1 MKTKQKQ
8 FTMKMD
14 EGTKQKLE
22 LLSNNMKFKFNLSAV
37 VRDLIQKAH
46 DQCAKNNN

>member
-14 EGTKQKLE
+14 ETTRQRLE
-22 LLSNNMKFKFNLSAV
+22 LLSNNPIDKYNLSKTL
-37 VRDLIQKAH
+37 RGLITKAFERYE
-46 DQCAKNNN
+46 QNND

>member
-1 MKTKQKQ
+1 MKNETKQ

-14 EGTKQKLE
+14 EQTKHKLE

-37 VRDLIQKAH
+37 VRELINQAH
-46 DQCAKNNN
+46 EEYAKK